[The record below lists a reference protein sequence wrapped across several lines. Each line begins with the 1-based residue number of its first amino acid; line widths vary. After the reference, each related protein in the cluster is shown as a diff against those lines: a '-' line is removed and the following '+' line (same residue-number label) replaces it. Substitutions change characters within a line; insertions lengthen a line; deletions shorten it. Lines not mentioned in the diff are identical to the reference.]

1 MSDTRRI
8 GSGAAARVWGFHAA
22 IGATLLA
29 ASVGLAAPA
38 IAKDTLTLGMAL
50 EPPMLDPTAGAAAAI
65 REVTYANLFEG
76 LTRVDAKGQ
85 TQPALARSWTVSD
98 DGKTYTFKLAPNVT
112 FHDGAAFDC
121 SVVQFSYGRAV
132 APDSTNAQKAIFAPI
147 EKTECPDPLTAVV
160 TLKAPSSNFLF
171 NMGWGDA
178 VMVSPQS
185 AATNKT
191 NPVGTGPFKFKSWA
205 KGDRVTLERFD
216 GYWGDKPKLS
226 AVTFRFISDPAA
238 AAAAL
243 SAGDVDGFANLPAPE
258 TVPQFKSDPRFT
270 VVIGTTQGKTI
281 LGLNDARKPF
291 DDVRVRR
298 ALAYAIDRKA
308 LVDAVSSGY
317 GQVIGSHWSPNDP
330 GFIDLSGEYPYDPAK
345 AKALLAE
352 AGVKPGF
359 EMTLTLPP
367 PSYARRGGEV
377 IAAYLAQVGIT
388 AKLVPIEWAQW
399 LDQVFK
405 RSDFDATIIS
415 HVEPRDIEIYARD
428 KYYFNYDNAAF
439 KPLYQAYLAAPDA
452 KARDEAAAAMQKKL
466 ASDEPNV
473 FLYLLPK
480 IGVWNAKLKGMWENS
495 PVPANDVTGVSW
507 AE

>member
-1 MSDTRRI
+1 M
-8 GSGAAARVWGFHAA
+8 GAARWGVLALGAA
-22 IGATLLA
+22 LA
-29 ASVGLAAPA
+29 AAPA
-38 IAKDTLTLGMAL
+38 LAKDSVTLGMAL

-76 LTRVDAKGQ
+76 LTRIDAKGEV
-85 TQPALARSWTVSD
+85 QPALARSWSVS
-98 DGKTYTFKLAPNVT
+98 GEGRVYTFKLAEGVK
-112 FHDGAAFDC
+112 FHDGAPFDC
-121 SVVQFSYGRAV
+121 AAVKFSYERA
-132 APDSTNAQKAIFAPI
+132 AAADSTNAQKAIFAPI
-147 EKTECPDPLTAVV
+147 ESTACPDPATAVV

-178 VMVSPQS
+178 VMVSPAT

-191 NPVGTGPFKFKSWA
+191 APVGTGPFKFKSWA
-205 KGDRVTLERFD
+205 KGDRVTLERFE

-226 AVTFRFISDPAA
+226 SVTFRFISDPAA

-243 SAGDVDGFANLPAPE
+243 MAGDVDGFANLPAVE
-258 TVPQFKSDPRFT
+258 TVPQFKADPRFA
-270 VVIGTTQGKTI
+270 VVVGMTQGKTVFA
-281 LGLNDARKPF
+281 LNNAKKPF

-298 ALAYAIDRKA
+298 ALTHAIDRKA
-308 LVDAVSSGY
+308 LIEAVSSGY
-317 GQVIGSHWSPNDP
+317 GKALGAHWSPNDP
-330 GFIDLSGEYPYDPAK
+330 GFIDLSGDYAFDPAK

-359 EMTLTLPP
+359 EMTIMLPP
-367 PSYARRGGEV
+367 PAYARRGGEV

-388 AKLVPIEWAQW
+388 ARLVPVEFAQW

-405 RSDFDATIIS
+405 RSDFDGTIIS

-428 KYYFNYDNAAF
+428 KYYFNYANAEF

-452 KARDEAAAAMQKKL
+452 AARDAAAQAMQKKL
-466 ASDEPNV
+466 SADAPNV

-480 IGVWNAKLKGMWENS
+480 VGVWNARLKGMWENS

>member
-1 MSDTRRI
+1 MRVNRRTMR
-8 GSGAAARVWGFHAA
+8 SGWMLAGAVLAAAPFVS
-22 IGATLLA
+22 A
-29 ASVGLAAPA
+29 AS
-38 IAKDTLTLGMAL
+38 AKDSVTLGMAL

-76 LTRVDAKGQ
+76 LTRVDARGEA
-85 TQPALARSWTVSD
+85 QPALARSWRISD
-98 DGKTYTFKLAPNVT
+98 DIKTYTFKLAEGVK
-112 FHDGAAFDC
+112 FHDGEPFDC
-121 SVVQFSYGRAV
+121 SVVKFSFERAV

-147 EKTECPDPLTAVV
+147 ESIACKDAATAVV

-178 VMVSPQS
+178 VMVSPKS

-216 GYWGDKPKLS
+216 GYWGEKPKLA

-238 AAAAL
+238 AAAAVL
-243 SAGDVDGFANLPAPE
+243 AGDVDGFSNLPAVE
-258 TVPQFKSDPRFT
+258 TVPQFKADPRFS
-270 VVIGTTQGKTI
+270 VVVGMTQGKTVFA
-281 LGLNDARKPF
+281 LNNAKKPF

-298 ALAYAIDRKA
+298 ALTHAIDRKA
-308 LVDAVSSGY
+308 LIDAVSSGY
-317 GQVIGSHWSPNDP
+317 GKPLGSHWSPNDP
-330 GFIDLSGEYPYDPAK
+330 GFIDLSGEYPFDPAK

-352 AGVKPGF
+352 AGVKQGF
-359 EMTLTLPP
+359 EMTIMLPP
-367 PSYARRGGEV
+367 PAYARRGGEV
-377 IAAYLAQVGIT
+377 IAAYLAQVGVT
-388 AKLVPIEWAQW
+388 AKLVPVEFAQW

-405 RSDFDATIIS
+405 RSDFDGTIIS

-428 KYYFNYDNAAF
+428 KYYFNYANAEF
-439 KPLYQAYLAAPDA
+439 KPLYQAYLAAPDDA
-452 KARDEAAAAMQKKL
+452 ARNAAAQAMQKKL
-466 ASDEPNV
+466 SADAPNV

-480 IGVWNAKLKGMWENS
+480 VGVWNAKLKGMWENS
-495 PVPANDVTGVSW
+495 PIPANDMTGVSW